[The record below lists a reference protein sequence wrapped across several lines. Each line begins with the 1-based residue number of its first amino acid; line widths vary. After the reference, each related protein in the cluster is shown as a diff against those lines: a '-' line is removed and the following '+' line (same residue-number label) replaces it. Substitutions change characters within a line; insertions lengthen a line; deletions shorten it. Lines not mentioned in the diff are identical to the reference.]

1 MMQLKGLSSYLGGV
15 NMCILVDRDTRVI
28 IQGITG
34 TVGSFQSKVML
45 DYGTNV
51 VAGVTPGKGGER
63 VHGVPVYDL
72 VEEAMNE
79 YGGDVVLSF
88 VPGQFSADAAIE
100 SIEAG
105 LKIIIMTAEG
115 VPLYDVMRVM
125 KLAAERGVLVIGP
138 DTAGVISPGRC
149 KVGVHPNK
157 LFREGNIG
165 VVSKSGAL
173 SYEVSKAL
181 TEAGLGQSTVVGI
194 GGGPMWGFTQVDA
207 LRLFQEDD
215 ETEAMVLLGEIGGT
229 MEEEAAGYIKEHVT
243 KPVVSLIVGRHA
255 PKGERM
261 GHAGAIIQHGR
272 GMAEEKMKALEASGA
287 HIVKGPKDI
296 PLIIKEIM

>member
-1 MMQLKGLSSYLGGV
+1 
-15 NMCILVDRDTRVI
+15 MCILVDRETRVI

-51 VAGVTPGKGGER
+51 VAGVTPGKGGEQ
-63 VHGVPVYDL
+63 VHGIPVYDL
-72 VEEAMNE
+72 VEEVMAE
-79 YGGDVVLSF
+79 HGGDVMLSF
-88 VPGQFSADAAIE
+88 VPGPFSADAAIE

-105 LKIIIMTAEG
+105 LKLVVMTAEG
-115 VPLYDVMRVM
+115 VPLHDVMQVLR
-125 KLAAERGVLVIGP
+125 LAAEKGVMVIGP
-138 DTAGVISPGRC
+138 DTAGVISPGRS
-149 KVGVHPNK
+149 KAGVHPNK
-157 LFREGNIG
+157 LFREGSIG
-165 VVSKSGAL
+165 VISKSGAL
-173 SYEVSKAL
+173 SYEVSKSL

-215 ETEAMVLLGEIGGT
+215 ETEAIVLLGEIGGN
-229 MEEEAAGYIKEHVT
+229 MEEEAAEYIKQSVK
-243 KPVVSLIVGRHA
+243 KPIVSLIVGRHA

-272 GMAEEKMKALEASGA
+272 GMAEEKIEALEASGA
-287 HIVKGPKDI
+287 LLVKGPKDI
-296 PLIIKEIM
+296 PLIIKEVI